1 MHVLYCTVLK
11 QNPNRLISDNHV
23 MYPRRQA
30 RTWCV
35 LQTAETKMF
44 LQKKK
49 PLTGEKFWPYDIY
62 LEIDAAPTSSV
73 SQGKVHNFGEIFMNF
88 GWFGGWKMQFR
99 LKNSDKTD
107 ELMYPY
113 ITLISINKTT
123 WETSTQSAASSIF
136 WSSRLG
142 FDPSWYPFCIFR
154 LFFFSWWHVGPP
166 SSWKGA
172 RTCSR
177 KWKQNHAAA
186 MDVNICPI
194 PISITFLWI

>member
-1 MHVLYCTVLK
+1 MCVTNSRDQNVLAK
-11 QNPNRLISDNHV
+11 
-23 MYPRRQA
+23 
-30 RTWCV
+30 
-35 LQTAETKMF
+35 
-44 LQKKK
+44 KKK

-154 LFFFSWWHVGPP
+154 LFFSLDDMWVHHRAGKELEPAHANGSKTTLLPWMWIF
-166 SSWKGA
+166 A
-172 RTCSR
+172 RY
-177 KWKQNHAAA
+177 QYQ
-186 MDVNICPI
+186 
-194 PISITFLWI
+194 

>member
-1 MHVLYCTVLK
+1 MHVLYCTVLYCTETESK
-11 QNPNRLISDNHV
+11 PADNHV

-49 PLTGEKFWPYDIY
+49 
-62 LEIDAAPTSSV
+62 APHR
-73 SQGKVHNFGEIFMNF
+73 GKVLTLWYILRDRCSSNFFRESRKGS
-88 GWFGGWKMQFR
+88 QFR
-99 LKNSDKTD
+99 RNFHEFRVVWRLKNAISVKNSDKTD

-154 LFFFSWWHVGPP
+154 LFFSLDDMWVHHRAGKELEPAHANGSKTTLLPWMWIF
-166 SSWKGA
+166 A
-172 RTCSR
+172 RY
-177 KWKQNHAAA
+177 QYQ
-186 MDVNICPI
+186 
-194 PISITFLWI
+194 